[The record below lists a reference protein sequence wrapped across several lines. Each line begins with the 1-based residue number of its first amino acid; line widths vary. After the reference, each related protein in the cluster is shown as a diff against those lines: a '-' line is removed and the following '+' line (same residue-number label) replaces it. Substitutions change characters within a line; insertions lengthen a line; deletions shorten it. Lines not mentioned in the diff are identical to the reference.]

1 MAKEPFLFGGS
12 RDLRG
17 TELRRE
23 PEELGAVVKLAVFE
37 HAEDGVEEL
46 AHDGDEGLHFQLP
59 PSEQTLVEGAQ
70 IGIMSRQAGTRAG
83 M

>member
-23 PEELGAVVKLAVFE
+23 PEEFGAVVKLAVFE
-37 HAEDGVEEL
+37 HAEDGVQEL
-46 AHDGDEGLHFQLP
+46 AHDGDEGREKDRLMNISTGRTIVQYDARSGH
-59 PSEQTLVEGAQ
+59 
-70 IGIMSRQAGTRAG
+70 
-83 M
+83 

>member
-17 TELRRE
+17 TDLRCE
-23 PEELGAVVKLAVFE
+23 PEELGAVVRLVVFE
-37 HAEDGVEEL
+37 HAEDGVQEL
-46 AHDGDEGLHFQLP
+46 AHDGDESLHFGLAASDQEFIK
-59 PSEQTLVEGAQ
+59 SAQ
-70 IGIMSRQAGTRAG
+70 MGIMSRQAGTRAG